1 MYWYQHRQESAGRR
15 VMELIGSLHYDTQD
29 LQANFKSRFSFKGH
43 SKRKAWLNIS
53 EPNQADSAEYFCAA
67 SQHSAATPLA
77 SSQKA
82 GRAITRIEKSSI

>member
-1 MYWYQHRQESAGRR
+1 
-15 VMELIGSLHYDTQD
+15 MELIGSLHYDTQD

-82 GRAITRIEKSSI
+82 GRAITRIEKSSL